1 MLSLG
6 AAAVAIKYTKNR
18 DPIDD
23 AADADAAAAAVDD
36 GWWWEVGAF
45 YRKPRALHAN
55 LGFTP
60 HHSALHYT
68 NTANVNAKHDESN
81 SLNFISFDLVRCRR
95 RNIFIT
101 FLPTTERPTVLP
113 PSRLPLISTRL
124 TNRHKQIFL

>member
-6 AAAVAIKYTKNR
+6 AAAAAIKYTKNR
-18 DPIDD
+18 DPIDG
-23 AADADAAAAAVDD
+23 AADADAAAAVDD

-101 FLPTTERPTVLP
+101 FLPTTERPSDLP